1 LVKGG
6 SRLDGII
13 FGLFALSIVLLFGA
27 VYNALSIKRPGF
39 YPPKKVL
46 KRRAVLL
53 AVVGGAGIL
62 LGYFLSAMN

>member
-1 LVKGG
+1 M
-6 SRLDGII
+6 DGII

-27 VYNALSIKRPGF
+27 VYNTLSIKRPGF

-62 LGYFLSAMN
+62 LGYFLSVMN